1 MTYGNYPQRDGV
13 KKILVIKLRHLGDVL
28 LSTPVFS
35 ALKKTFP
42 EAEIDAYVYK
52 EAAPVLE
59 GHPAIRKLWLLD
71 RGERGLFSEAGRL
84 LALRKEG
91 YDWVLSLTEGDRAAI
106 AALASGARVRAGF
119 SPKGLWQKKIYTHPV
134 KQTPGTRH
142 TVERGLDA
150 VRCLGIFPPPEE
162 RELFFPL
169 REEALQWAKKTAG
182 EGYVLVHPTS
192 RWRYK
197 CWPKSSVRA
206 LLQGLLREGKKVVVT
221 SGPALEERLW
231 VQEALE
237 GVEGVLDLSGKTSIQ
252 ELAALVQGARLV
264 VCVDSFCLHL
274 TSALKKRVVAL
285 FGPTSEKTWAPW
297 NHPNA
302 VVLAEPLPCRP
313 CYQDGC
319 GGSKYSDCLERLS
332 LKRVQEAIDE
342 SFLQSSSGGL
352 LDPRRALAPSPRE
365 ALCPLG

>member
-1 MTYGNYPQRDGV
+1 MTYGNYPKREGV
-13 KKILVIKLRHLGDVL
+13 KKILVVKLRHLGDVL
-28 LSTPVFS
+28 LATPVFS

-42 EAEIDAYVYK
+42 EAAIDAYVYK
-52 EAAPVLE
+52 EAGPVLE

-71 RGERGLFSEAGRL
+71 REKRGIFSEIKRL
-84 LALRKEG
+84 SLLRREG

-106 AALASGARVRAGF
+106 TALASGAKVRAGF
-119 SPKGLWQKKIYTHPV
+119 SPKGFWQKKIYTHPI
-134 KQTPGTRH
+134 KEASRERH
-142 TVERGLDA
+142 TVEKGLDG

-162 RELFFPL
+162 RELFFSVP
-169 REEALQWAKKTAG
+169 EEARRWAGEAAQ
-182 EGYVLVHPTS
+182 EGYVLIHPTS

-206 LLQGLLREGKKVVVT
+206 LLVGLLAEGKKVVVT
-221 SGPALEERLW
+221 SGPALEERRW
-231 VQEALE
+231 VEEALS
-237 GVEGVLDLSGKTSIQ
+237 GVPGFLDLSGKTSIQ
-252 ELAALVQGARLV
+252 ELGALIEGARVV

-297 NHPNA
+297 NNPEA
-302 VVLAEPLPCRP
+302 VVLTEPLPCRP

-332 LKRVQEAIDE
+332 VERVRLAIGE
-342 SFLQSSSGGL
+342 SFPQNSSGAL
-352 LDPRRALAPSPRE
+352 PDPKRALPQCRKE
-365 ALCPLG
+365 ALSLLG